1 MTTAQRLSRRTLA
14 GLPTGIGR
22 PAFDLAGLGSGIVHL
37 GIGAFARAHLAVYT
51 APLLAA
57 DPKWGIF
64 GVSLRHGDTRDAL
77 APQDWL
83 YACAI
88 RDGSGE
94 RIAVL
99 GALTGILHA
108 PSDLAFVL
116 RRLTDSSTRIVTLTV
131 TEKGYCRDPDGEGI
145 DEANPAIRHDLDHPE
160 APVSVPGLLAASLG
174 ARRAGGIPAFAVL
187 ACDNL
192 AANGRVARRVVSGF
206 AARRDPELARFIVNE
221 VAFPCSMVDRIVP
234 ATTPADRARVE
245 AALGL
250 SDAWPVVCEPFRQW
264 VIEDRFPLGRPAWE
278 ESGAEL
284 VADVRPY
291 EAMKL
296 RLLNAS
302 HSAIAYL
309 GQLAGWPTVAAA
321 VGEPALRNYIAAL
334 MAESA
339 ATLCLPGGLDLDA
352 YRRALLDRFANPA
365 LEHRTAQIAADGS
378 QKLPERLFA
387 PALELLRSRR
397 PLPCIAFAVAAW
409 LRFLRGVADDGTRL
423 AALDDPA
430 APSLSAAARA
440 ANDESALCD
449 AVLAMPG
456 IVPPALAA
464 AEPFRADVLAA
475 LLSLAHDGVRRA
487 LALRQYGVVGT

>member
-1 MTTAQRLSRRTLA
+1 MTAAGRLSRRTLA
-14 GLPTGIGR
+14 GLPPGIGR
-22 PAFDLAGLGSGIVHL
+22 PAFDPAQLGSGIVHL

-51 APLLAA
+51 APLLEA
-57 DPKWGIF
+57 DPGWGIL

-83 YACAI
+83 YACAT
-88 RDGSGE
+88 RNGSGE
-94 RIAVL
+94 RIAVP
-99 GALTGILHA
+99 GVLTGILLA
-108 PSDLAFVL
+108 PSNSASVM
-116 RRLTDSSTRIVTLTV
+116 RRLTDPATRIVTLTV
-131 TEKGYCRDPDGEGI
+131 TEKGYCRDPEGDGI
-145 DEANPAIRHDLDHPE
+145 DEANPAVRHDLDHPE
-160 APVSVPGLLAASLG
+160 VPVSVPGLLAASLG
-174 ARRAGGIPAFAVL
+174 RRRAAGIPAFAVL
-187 ACDNL
+187 SCDNL
-192 AANGRVARRVVSGF
+192 AANGAVARRVVAGF
-206 AARRDPELARFIVNE
+206 AAARDPGLARFIADE

-234 ATTPADRARVE
+234 ATTSADRARVE

-250 SDAWPVVCEPFRQW
+250 CDAWPVVSEPFRQW

-278 ESGAEL
+278 ESGAEP

-309 GQLAGWPTVAAA
+309 GQLAGWPTVSAA
-321 VGEPALRNYIAAL
+321 VGEPVLRNYIGAL

-339 ATLCLPGGLDLDA
+339 ATLCLPGGLDLNA
-352 YRRALLDRFANPA
+352 YRRALLERFANPA

-387 PALELLRSRR
+387 PALDLLHSGR

-423 AALDDPA
+423 ALDDPA
-430 APSLSAAARA
+430 APRLSAAARG

-449 AVLAMPG
+449 AVFAMPG

-464 AEPFRADVLAA
+464 AEPFRAGVRAA
-475 LLSLAHDGVRRA
+475 LLSLAEGGVRHA
-487 LALRQYGVVGT
+487 LALRQ